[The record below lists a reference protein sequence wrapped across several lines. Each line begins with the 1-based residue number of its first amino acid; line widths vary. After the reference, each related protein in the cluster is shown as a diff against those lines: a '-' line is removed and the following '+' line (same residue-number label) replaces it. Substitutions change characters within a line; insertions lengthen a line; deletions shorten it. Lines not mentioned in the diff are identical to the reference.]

1 MATSLEDIKK
11 GVDEIGVL
19 HTQFKTEFETFKTN
33 QDTLIKEKMV
43 VIADEF
49 GKKHEAL
56 QRELDGIKAREAQ
69 ALVPGPDPDQVKQD
83 HKLNILFAKHRQDFQ
98 AEHVKNGNEK
108 NFPEFT
114 PEGAD
119 YKKYVRVFWKAVRTS
134 QHVPQ
139 GISLNALTPDEQKDM
154 AVGSDPDGGYFV
166 APPTIAD
173 TVVRRIFE
181 TSPIRELASSRNI
194 GTREYVVPEDPS
206 DVGVGWVAERQV
218 RTPTQTV
225 NPSRKIIPAQEEYA
239 EPVVTQQLLEDSMFD
254 LEAYLSDKL
263 SDKFNR
269 WENAAFVN
277 GDGVGKP
284 RGFMTYPTQI
294 VNTGDFN
301 YWNQLEQINSGTN
314 GMFNYTGLIR
324 LITALKEPFQANA
337 CFLVRRQVLYHIM
350 VLTDAN
356 GRLIFQPILN
366 GQFDKTP
373 LLGYPIRYAT
383 DMPDVAVTSPVTGV
397 NAMAF
402 GDFRQGYQIV
412 DRVGL
417 SMIRDNIT
425 VKGSVLLYT
434 RKRVGGDVINFD
446 AIKIHSL
453 AA

>member
-1 MATSLEDIKK
+1 MAVTLEEIKK

-19 HTQFKTEFETFKTN
+19 HTQFKSEFETFKTN

-43 VIADEF
+43 LLSEEL
-49 GKKHEAL
+49 GKKHEEV

-69 ALVPGPDPDQVKQD
+69 RRDPENPEDR
-83 HKLNILFAKHRQDFQ
+83 KLNLVFAKHRQDFQ
-98 AEHVKNGNEK
+98 SEHVKNGNEK
-108 NFPEFT
+108 QFPDFT
-114 PEGAD
+114 PEAAD
-119 YKKYVRVFWKAVRTS
+119 YKKYVKVFWKAVRTS
-134 QHVPQ
+134 QHIQQ
-139 GISLNALTPDEQKDM
+139 GISLNSLTPEEQKDM

-181 TSPIRELASSRNI
+181 TSPMRELASSRNI

-206 DVGVGWVAERQV
+206 DVGVGWVGERQT
-218 RTPTQTV
+218 RTTTQTI

-239 EPVVTQQLLEDSMFD
+239 EPAITQQLLEDSMFD
-254 LEAYLSDKL
+254 MEAYLSDKL
-263 SDKFNR
+263 SDKFSR

-277 GDGVGKP
+277 GTGVNMP

-294 VNTGDFN
+294 ILSGDFN
-301 YWNQLEQINSGTN
+301 YWNQLEQINSGQN
-314 GMFNYTGLIR
+314 GAFTYTGLVK
-324 LITALKEPFQANA
+324 LITSLKEPFQQNA
-337 CFLVRRQVLYHIM
+337 CFLIRRQSLYHVM

-373 LLGYPIRYAT
+373 LLGYPLRYAT
-383 DMPDVAVTSPVTGV
+383 DMPDASAGSPVTGV

-425 VKGSVLLYT
+425 AKGSVLIYT